1 MTKQQAQNPVPC
13 QSGPAHRAASIE
25 MTAMVRELDKAL
37 HILRVKQLI
46 ERTNLS
52 RATLYVLMS
61 SDPTFPRKIK
71 LTARSIGFLES
82 EVDAWIKARAQLRG
96 AM

>member
-61 SDPTFPRKIK
+61 SDPHLSPQDQADGTFDWLPR
-71 LTARSIGFLES
+71 IGS
-82 EVDAWIKARAQLRG
+82 RRMD
-96 AM
+96 